1 MRRGSMP
8 GWAARITVADEL
20 GPLYSAEDEED
31 PEIAAILAPSRR
43 KLAKRDAGEMEEIRE
58 KQSKM
63 PASTNSQGRKFTKS
77 DTKNLLPKMC
87 NLMRYCREVGYVIAG
102 NTTFE
107 TYGGN
112 IYSSHQRQRN
122 HRGSTPRAE
131 GQVADLWKEWVSG
144 CDTSDQA
151 GNVVWKD
158 PVAAVLQA
166 ETTDEYPMFYA
177 WKKNAA
183 HPSYRHPP
191 PEM

>member
-87 NLMRYCREVGYVIAG
+87 NLMRYCREVGYVMAG
-102 NTTFE
+102 NTHNQE
-107 TYGGN
+107 IDRIQGHV
-112 IYSSHQRQRN
+112 IY
-122 HRGSTPRAE
+122 
-131 GQVADLWKEWVSG
+131 
-144 CDTSDQA
+144 
-151 GNVVWKD
+151 
-158 PVAAVLQA
+158 
-166 ETTDEYPMFYA
+166 
-177 WKKNAA
+177 
-183 HPSYRHPP
+183 
-191 PEM
+191 